1 LNECRQIH
9 PSRHAVDGGD
19 VATVELFDATTKSF
33 EQRATVF
40 HMSRAHDHCH
50 ASALRQPRQ
59 RSLVA
64 HALSEANGIFDGG
77 FVIGIGEIT
86 TSAQGWPEATVMD
99 GNDRLQPGDRIN
111 AKVQRFQ
118 ASALHERKHRWA
130 PESLLVERQ
139 YRPAPENCWSAP
151 E

>member
-1 LNECRQIH
+1 
-9 PSRHAVDGGD
+9 
-19 VATVELFDATTKSF
+19 
-33 EQRATVF
+33 
-40 HMSRAHDHCH
+40 
-50 ASALRQPRQ
+50 
-59 RSLVA
+59 
-64 HALSEANGIFDGG
+64 
-77 FVIGIGEIT
+77 
-86 TSAQGWPEATVMD
+86 MD

-139 YRPAPENCWSAP
+139 YRLAPENCWSAP